1 MIDLVYYFVLL
12 LTFILFVLSSFLYKK
27 VHLVKLFFIIIEAL
41 MVGVWEWKPSW
52 LTTIQFQYLEEVYL
66 LLVIVFLMF
75 MSLTFRHKIKV
86 TNHLT
91 DHDFFEMENKLK
103 KTQDSAELLRKRFIH
118 SIELLNEGLMFYEP
132 DHFGVYLTDQIKV
145 MIDTSKN
152 QLTMDEYVA
161 LIHKEDQKRYVQ
173 TIKKMNQKTSLYNVK
188 YRIKTENGYA
198 WVIEKGRLF
207 KHQKKDH
214 IIATFKP
221 VNIKLFPDTMIE
233 ELDSLPFEE
242 DLLKT
247 ISNLR
252 KEKQTF
258 YLAMLHLTN
267 IPDVNKRFGRDVGNL
282 MIAEYVKSM
291 RYHFARE
298 KNTLFRMTGIQFAL
312 ILKDDLKYQ
321 NLHRALISGG
331 DLINLKLSIGGI
343 QQIIYPN
350 VGIVKSDPW
359 SHMNTNDLISLSHK
373 ALEEAISD
381 NKNNYSI
388 FGGK

>member
-1 MIDLVYYFVLL
+1 MIDLVNVVVLV
-12 LTFILFVLSSFLYKK
+12 LTGLLFVLSSYIYKK
-27 VHLVKLFFIIIEAL
+27 VNLLKLLILILEVALVGI
-41 MVGVWEWKPSW
+41 WELKHSW
-52 LTTIQFQYLEEVYL
+52 LEAIEFRYLEETYQIL
-66 LLVIVFLMF
+66 LIVFLMV
-75 MSLTFRHKIKV
+75 MSLTFKHKIKV

-103 KTQDSAELLRKRFIH
+103 NITDSAELLRKRFIH

-132 DHFGVYLTDQIKV
+132 NGTGVYLTDQIKV
-145 MIDTSKN
+145 MIHTEKN
-152 QLTMDEYVA
+152 QLTMEEYTS
-161 LIHKEDQKRYVQ
+161 LIHKEDQKRYLQ
-173 TIKKMNQKTSLYNVK
+173 TIKKTSQKINTYEVK
-188 YRIKTENGYA
+188 YRIQTETGYA
-198 WVIEKGRLF
+198 WTIEKGRLF
-207 KHQKKDH
+207 NHQKKAH

-282 MIAEYVKSM
+282 MIAEYVKNM

-298 KNTLFRMTGIQFAL
+298 KNTLFRITGIQFAL
-312 ILKDDLKYQ
+312 VLKDDIKYQ
-321 NLHRALISGG
+321 NLHRALMSGG

-359 SHMNTNDLISLSHK
+359 SHMNVNDLFSLSNK

-381 NKNNYSI
+381 NKNNYAI